1 MAGPTTHARANW
13 AHDRATSLPEV
24 WATAAKH
31 LGVVGA
37 WRLML
42 VCRGAC
48 AGAKEFLGTLPG
60 LVVKGGFPG
69 EGWEVGSDVWR
80 LDLATLRWVPMP
92 ALLTGRSEHACRAVR
107 GALVVLGGGT
117 SESNSGTASVEML
130 LPGVH

>member
-42 VCRGAC
+42 VCRGA
-48 AGAKEFLGTLPG
+48 KEFLGTLPG
-60 LVVKGGFPG
+60 LVVRRRISRRGLGSWERRVAARPG
-69 EGWEVGSDVWR
+69 DPAVGANACASHR
-80 LDLATLRWVPMP
+80 
-92 ALLTGRSEHACRAVR
+92 AL
-107 GALVVLGGGT
+107 
-117 SESNSGTASVEML
+117 
-130 LPGVH
+130 